1 MKKVLSIFV
10 VIIIS
15 IFMLV
20 SLDVNAEE
28 LTTDLVSEETTI
40 NENNNVTE
48 TSEVE
53 GEKNTPAVENVDT
66 PKEEKEEVET
76 DTTVEVHKVAVI
88 TKKVDEQGNPLSG
101 ALLQIIDSN
110 GNVVDEWLSDGT
122 EHESMLPE
130 GDYILHEVSAPKGYI
145 KAKDQ
150 SFTVEV
156 VVEDVIATTDHDDR
170 VCSHYPTELYYVE
183 SNGVREEVYCI
194 NQGWSEPNDT
204 NFDGTVLTEENI
216 RSFLPDSDDTMTNKE
231 LYDKVLDIIYHRI
244 NISDEFASLRDDE
257 IRLITEYALK
267 NYTSAKYNNGNWA
280 RQFAYA
286 EDSERGYVID
296 KENGTSIGK
305 LAEHWWKL
313 HYDYIINEAGRKVI
327 TGRNKLPKIYGDY
340 FNWLIRDEDHHPS
353 DMHLYVYSTES
364 MSEKGPYQNL
374 LSIKWFNPY
383 DEDYKV
389 ELECVNYK
397 KDTGKTVPE
406 IVPPVT
412 GINSNN
418 ASNNYLLIVLLSVL
432 GFSLS
437 LKRRFN

>member
-1 MKKVLSIFV
+1 MKKILSIFV

-66 PKEEKEEVET
+66 PKEEKEEVKT
-76 DTTVEVHKVAVI
+76 DTTIEVHKVAVI

-130 GDYILHEVSAPKGYI
+130 GNYILHEVSAPEGYI

-150 SFTVEV
+150 AFTVK
-156 VVEDVIATTDHDDR
+156 VVEKDVVATTDHDDS
-170 VCSHYPTELYYVE
+170 VCTHYPTELYYVE
-183 SNGVREEVYCI
+183 SNGVKEEVYCI

-204 NFDGTVLTEENI
+204 NFDGTVLTEDNI
-216 RSFLPDSDDTMTNKE
+216 RSFLPDADDTMTDKE

-244 NISDEFASLRDDE
+244 NISDEFSSLRDDE

-280 RQFAYA
+280 RQFAYV

-374 LSIKWFNPY
+374 LSVKWFNPY

>member
-1 MKKVLSIFV
+1 
-10 VIIIS
+10 
-15 IFMLV
+15 MLV

-76 DTTVEVHKVAVI
+76 DTTVEVHKIAVI

-110 GNVVDEWLSDGT
+110 GNVVDEWLSNGT

-130 GDYILHEVSAPKGYI
+130 GNYILHEVSAPKGYI

-150 SFTVEV
+150 AFTVKVEV
-156 VVEDVIATTDHDDR
+156 GEVNAGVVHDDDPE
-170 VCSHYPTELYYVE
+170 VCPHYTGVPLYYVE
-183 SNGVREEVYCI
+183 SNGVKEEVYCV
-194 NQGWSEPNDT
+194 NQGWEEPHDVAYDGQVLSEDNIL
-204 NFDGTVLTEENI
+204 NFM
-216 RSFLPDSDDTMTNKE
+216 PDADPTMTGKE

-244 NISDEFASLRDDE
+244 NAEKGGFELTDTELRM
-257 IRLITEYALK
+257 ITEYALK
-267 NYTSAKYNNGNWA
+267 NYTSAQYDNGNWA
-280 RQFAYA
+280 RLFVYD
-286 EDSERGYVID
+286 ETNDNGYVRD
-296 KENGTSIGK
+296 PGNGTTLGK
-305 LAEHWWKL
+305 LAQHWKTRVPYG
-313 HYDYIINEAGRKVI
+313 HGK
-327 TGRNKLPKIYGDY
+327 KLPKVYADFY
-340 FNWLIRDEDHHPS
+340 NWLIRDEDHHPT
-353 DMHLYVYSTES
+353 DMHLYVYSTDS
-364 MSEKGPYQNL
+364 MNGDEPYQNL

-412 GINSNN
+412 GINS
-418 ASNNYLLIVLLSVL
+418 SNTSNSYLFVILLL
-432 GFSLS
+432 GLS
-437 LKRRFN
+437 TLLLRKAN